1 MKTVVQL
8 TDKTEFDWVKLGL
21 LALSMALQ
29 ILRLNV
35 IGELLTGTLLFS
47 MGLMITIHSSGR
59 ADTAE
64 KKRRQ
69 NGPNNASMV
78 LCFLV
83 TVINVIITSWAD

>member
-1 MKTVVQL
+1 
-8 TDKTEFDWVKLGL
+8 
-21 LALSMALQ
+21 
-29 ILRLNV
+29 
-35 IGELLTGTLLFS
+35 